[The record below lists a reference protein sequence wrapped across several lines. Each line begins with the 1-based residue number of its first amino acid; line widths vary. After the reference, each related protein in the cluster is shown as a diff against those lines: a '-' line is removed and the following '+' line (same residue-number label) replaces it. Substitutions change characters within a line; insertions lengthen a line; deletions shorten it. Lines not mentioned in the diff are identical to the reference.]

1 MKTVAVSP
9 HVFTDLEALSE
20 AAVDHVLQAASE
32 AIATRGTFHLALA
45 GGSTPRRLY
54 ELLASP
60 ERRKNIDWSRWEIW
74 FGDERCVPPDHA
86 DSNYRMAREALLD
99 HVPIPAEQ
107 VHPMVGRADDPE
119 ADARAYAQTMDHILT
134 LAGDV
139 PIFDLVLLGMGDDGH
154 TASLFPGTDIL
165 AVTDR
170 NVAAVHVAAKNT
182 WRVSLTYR
190 VLNRAREIMFLV
202 AGAAKAPVIAR
213 VLGQP
218 EAEPRYPVEGID
230 AQGKVYW
237 FLDRA
242 AAGEL

>member
-1 MKTVAVSP
+1 MKTVAVNP

-20 AAVDHVLQAASE
+20 AAADHVIQAASE

-60 ERRKNIDWSRWEIW
+60 ERRKNTDWSRWEIW

-86 DSNYRMAREALLD
+86 DSNFRMAREALLD
-99 HVPIPAEQ
+99 HVPIPPEQ
-107 VHPMVGRADDPE
+107 VHPMVGHADDPE
-119 ADARAYAQTMDHILT
+119 GDARAYVHTMDHILT

-170 NVAAVHVAAKNT
+170 NAAAVHVAAKDS
-182 WRVSLTYR
+182 WRISLTYR
-190 VLNRAREIMFLV
+190 VLNRAREITFLV
-202 AGAAKAPVIAR
+202 AGAGKAPVLAQ

-218 EAEPRYPVEGID
+218 EAAPRYPVEGIE
-230 AQGKVYW
+230 AQGKVHW
-237 FLDRA
+237 FLDQA
-242 AAGEL
+242 AAEEL